1 MGKQWIKL
9 GSVSST
15 NSYVSMLLS
24 QGNAGGPLIVMAD
37 YQQAGRGQGAHSW
50 HSRNGENLLM
60 SLLLFPAFLSASAQ
74 FHLSRVASLAICD
87 VLESLDVFT
96 RIKWP
101 NDILAEKGK
110 IAGILI
116 EHGITGSRISHSIIG
131 IGLNLNQID
140 FPEFPLPASSVILEK
155 GLKQKPQVV
164 AHSLEQH
171 LQNRYDKLEEG
182 KTGELEQEYL
192 AKLYLINQVTEFRSG
207 RETFQGVIRG
217 VNDYGELVVEK
228 EGKTGAYG
236 HGEIEIVR
244 S

>member
-1 MGKQWIKL
+1 
-9 GSVSST
+9 
-15 NSYVSMLLS
+15 
-24 QGNAGGPLIVMAD
+24 
-37 YQQAGRGQGAHSW
+37 
-50 HSRNGENLLM
+50 
-60 SLLLFPAFLSASAQ
+60 
-74 FHLSRVASLAICD
+74 
-87 VLESLDVFT
+87 VFT

-207 RETFQGVIRG
+207 RETFQGVLKKPRWRSG
-217 VNDYGELVVEK
+217 VLMIMGNWWLKKRERQGHMAT
-228 EGKTGAYG
+228 GKLK
-236 HGEIEIVR
+236 
-244 S
+244 